1 MSSERNRVPLAQC
14 ATAAEAEMIVE
25 LLRRE
30 GIEAVMSGSYDPLLT
45 TGLQPVI
52 VYVSEADQTEAHR
65 LYLAFFGRHLHDS
78 DDSQQEETL

>member
-1 MSSERNRVPLAQC
+1 MSSERNWVPLTQC
-14 ATAAEAEMIVE
+14 AMAAEAEMIVE

-30 GIEAVMSGSYDPLLT
+30 GIEAMVSGSYDPLLT

-52 VYVSEADQTEAHR
+52 VYVSEADRMEAHR

-78 DDSQQEETL
+78 NDSPQEETL